1 VKEKSV
7 TWRKLDD
14 LHLWGDNP
22 NSGDLGTILQ
32 SVNRFGYNESI
43 IVWNDRVQ
51 GGNHRVMALHQLWQ
65 GGWRPSERDR
75 AVRMNGDGL
84 EVATWDVSH
93 LESEQEA
100 NAFGIALNRTTRLG
114 MDDPAKLAALLQD
127 IAAVDESAFVASGYD
142 GDDLDELLRG
152 LSPPDLERLE
162 NEYGEPGDRD
172 FWPII
177 RVQVSPETF
186 LRYNK
191 ILGGY
196 PGEDETVK
204 FSELVE
210 DAVIFRG
217 YQNS

>member
-1 VKEKSV
+1 VAEKSV

-22 NSGDLGTILQ
+22 NSGDLGAILQ

-75 AVRMNGDGL
+75 AVRVNGDGL

-114 MDDPAKLAALLQD
+114 MDDPAKLAELLQD
-127 IAAVDESAFVASGYD
+127 IAAVDDTAFVASGFD

-152 LSPPDLERLE
+152 LNPEFPEYDESIEDTVEW
-162 NEYGEPGDRD
+162 NECPECKHR
-172 FWPII
+172 WP
-177 RVQVSPETF
+177 
-186 LRYNK
+186 K
-191 ILGGY
+191 
-196 PGEDETVK
+196 
-204 FSELVE
+204 
-210 DAVIFRG
+210 
-217 YQNS
+217 